1 MVRTKK
7 IYPGVTLF
15 TNDDINGLYEDMCLY
30 LEKFDILLVLNK
42 GDLDYVIEGVSLE
55 EAEDFIDI
63 CSNEPSEEVY
73 NAYGL
78 DDESTLSEFEDYFG
92 SLETFVNGAKWLGV
106 IPKSARVSCDPT
118 CDKLLKKFLECLF
131 ETIGR

>member
-1 MVRTKK
+1 MRTKK

-15 TNDDINGLYEDMCLY
+15 TNDGLYEDMGLY
-30 LEKFDILLVLNK
+30 LEKFDTLLVLNK
-42 GDLDYVIEGVSLE
+42 GDLYYVIEGISFE

-63 CSNEPSEEVY
+63 CNNEPSEDVW

-78 DDESTLSEFEDYFG
+78 DDESRLEEFEDYFG
-92 SLETFVNGAKWLGV
+92 NLESYAEGAKWLGV
-106 IPKSARVSCDPT
+106 IPESAKVSCEPA
-118 CDKLLKKFLECLF
+118 CVAPLKKFIECLF